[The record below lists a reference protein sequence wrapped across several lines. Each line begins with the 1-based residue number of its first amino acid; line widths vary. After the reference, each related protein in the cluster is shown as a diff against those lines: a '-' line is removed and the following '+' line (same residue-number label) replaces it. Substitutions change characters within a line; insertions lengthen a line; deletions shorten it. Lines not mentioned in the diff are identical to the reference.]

1 MKKTKIIIT
10 TIILLLM
17 VKINAQERNKDSNVN
32 INFEHQNSEDLLYV
46 LKSMNNSLDIHK
58 IILNNVKGI
67 YIRNINKN
75 QVDLNNKNFTVSGV
89 KVFQFDKEFK
99 GNLEDYLILDC
110 TIMYSV
116 FEINIQFLN
125 NYLEIKDKLTIK
137 LTE

>member
-1 MKKTKIIIT
+1 MRKTKIILSF
-10 TIILLLM
+10 IILLLM
-17 VKINAQERNKDSNVN
+17 VKINAQERNKDHNVN

-67 YIRNINKN
+67 YVRNINGN

-125 NYLEIKDKLTIK
+125 NDLEIKDKLTIK